1 MKRIF
6 LHPEP
11 TTAELTGPHYWRS
24 LDEKGDSP
32 EFRNWLEREFPSGA
46 AELSS
51 HEGSMDRRHFLKI
64 MAASFG
70 LAGLSLSGC
79 REPEKSVLSYAKQ
92 AEGVVSGVARFF
104 ATALPQSQGAI
115 PLIVESHENRP
126 TKVEGNPSYLP
137 YGGATHAFAQA
148 SVLDL
153 YDPDRATSALDIQ
166 AQRELSLDEVKA
178 LLAGIKD
185 RYLAS
190 AGQGLAFLVEPSA
203 SPTKKRLFEKL
214 ISLYPKAIFSSYTPL
229 SFEQAA
235 RGYQLAYGTRVRPL
249 YHLDKAYRVL
259 SIDADFLH
267 TEPDHLRHARD
278 FTKLRKLKGA
288 QEAKSLNRL
297 YAVESTFTL
306 SGGMADHRLRLY
318 ASQMEAFVA
327 AIAAE
332 VLRLK
337 KGPRGLINSCLA
349 KAQSLSID
357 QQWVEECAKDLVVYT
372 GSAVVIGGFHLS
384 PEAHGLIALVNDY
397 LEAPGHTLSLL
408 EVPEPPCL
416 TSITHLAEAINAG
429 QVQTLFVLGGNPI
442 YNAPA
447 SLDWKQVQARVPQV
461 LRFATHVDE
470 TSATSQ
476 IHIASHHYLESWLDD
491 RAWDGTYLPIQPLMA
506 PLYATLS
513 ELELLAHLA
522 GDSQKDAYTHVLDTF
537 QAMAPG
543 ASFETCLGEGLYQ
556 KSAYSRAT
564 GPVLSEKAIAACLR
578 PSPSFEGSLENLEL
592 RLCPSSQVWDG
603 QYSNNAWLQE
613 CPESLNKTTWDNL
626 ICISPRLAKELEA
639 KTGKTLFPSSV
650 MTRTGQLQSTL
661 NTFEKGKEKAWMA
674 ELNVGGKVLRGPL
687 HIQPGLATYTVGLSF
702 GYGRKKAGRVGDGV
716 GFDIY
721 PIFETESAYTA
732 WNASLELLDQTVFVA
747 NTQEH
752 WSMEGRAIIR
762 EANAQDYTMHPHF
775 VKHMG
780 LESHTPPV
788 YGESKDLPSHEKAKL
803 IPQGGSL
810 YKTPVFS
817 GAQQWGMT
825 IDLNSCTGCNAC
837 VIACQS
843 ENNIP
848 VIGKDQVLRGREM
861 HWIRLDRYY
870 STGSTHRDSLPED
883 PQVAFMGMLCQHCE
897 LAPCETVCPVNATV
911 HSEEGL
917 NTMAYNR
924 CVGTRYCANNCPYKV
939 RRFNFFDWNKR
950 HKDHYY
956 EGPFGPSGMA
966 ETLKM
971 QKNPDVTVRMRGV
984 MEKCTYCVQRIEQA
998 KITQR
1003 NKAKDSGNVKVPD
1016 GVIKTACQQVCPT
1029 EAIAFGDVADPD
1041 TEVSK
1046 LKALDRNYDVLGYLN
1061 TRPRTSYLA
1070 RIRNPN
1076 PAMPDY
1082 YLQPLSTVEYH
1093 HKQGHSSHE
1102 SHSPAHA
1109 S

>member
-6 LHPEP
+6 VHPEP
-11 TTAELTGPHYWRS
+11 TQAELTGPHYWRS
-24 LDEKGDSP
+24 LDDKSQSP

-46 AELSS
+46 AELSKA
-51 HEGSMDRRHFLKI
+51 EGSMDRRHFLKI

-79 REPEKSVLSYAKQ
+79 REPEKTVLSYGKQ
-92 AEGVVSGVARFF
+92 PEGVVPGVARFF
-104 ATALPQSQGAI
+104 ATALPQAQGAI

-126 TKVEGNPSYLP
+126 TKIEGNPSYLP
-137 YGGATHAFAQA
+137 YGGATNAFAQA

-153 YDPDRATSALDIQ
+153 YDPDRSTS
-166 AQRELSLDEVKA
+166 SLDMQGQKELVLAQVKELCA
-178 LLAGIKD
+178 TIHE
-185 RYLAS
+185 RYKARS
-190 AGQGLAFLVEPSA
+190 GQGLAFLIEPSA
-203 SPTKKRLFEKL
+203 SPSKQKIFEQL
-214 ISLYPKAIFSSYTPL
+214 QAIYPKALYCAYSPVDFLNAQDGYT
-229 SFEQAA
+229 QA
-235 RGYQLAYGTRVRPL
+235 YQRPIRPI
-249 YHLDKAYRVL
+249 YHFDKAYRVL
-259 SIDADFLH
+259 ALDADFLH
-267 TEPDHLRHARD
+267 TEPDHIKHTRD
-278 FTKLRKLKGA
+278 FTKLRKLKSA
-288 QEAKSLNRL
+288 QDAKSLNRL
-297 YAVESTFTL
+297 YAVESNYTL
-306 SGGMADHRLRLY
+306 SGGMADHRLRLH
-318 ASQMEAFVA
+318 AHDMDAFAAKMVA
-327 AIAAE
+327 AI
-332 VLRLK
+332 LRLK
-337 KGPRGLINSCLA
+337 KGPQNLIDLCIS
-349 KAQSLSID
+349 KASHLNVD
-357 QQWVEECAKDLVVYT
+357 QQWIDECARDLVAYA
-372 GSAVVIGGFHLS
+372 GASLVVGGFHLS
-384 PEAHGLIALVNDY
+384 ADTHALIALANAY
-397 LEAPGHTLSLL
+397 LGAPGHTLSLV
-408 EVPEPPCL
+408 EVPQNVCQDNL
-416 TSITHLAEAINAG
+416 DTLAQAIQARKI
-429 QVQTLFVLGGNPI
+429 QTLFIIGGNPA

-447 SLDWKQVQARVPQV
+447 GLDWPSLQAKIPQV
-461 LRFATHVDE
+461 LRWGTHIDE
-470 TSATSQ
+470 TSSLSH
-476 IHIASHHYLESWLDD
+476 IHLAGHHYLESWGDD
-491 RAWDGTYLPIQPLMA
+491 RAWDGTYFPIQPLMA

-513 ELELLAHLA
+513 ELELLSYLL
-522 GDSQKDAYTHVLDTF
+522 GIQETDAYTTVLDTF
-537 QAMAPG
+537 KAFAG
-543 ASFETCLGEGLYQ
+543 EVDFETCLAEGLLRQ
-556 KSAYSRAT
+556 SAYKPSQEPYIYEKELGALLRAKT
-564 GPVLSEKAIAACLR
+564 YTPFAGAVD
-578 PSPSFEGSLENLEL
+578 NLEL
-592 RLCPSSQVWDG
+592 RLCLSSQVGDG

-613 CPESLNKTTWDNL
+613 CPEALNKTTWDNM
-626 ICISPRLAKELEA
+626 ICISPRLAKDLEA
-639 KTGKTLFPSSV
+639 KTGKRLFPESLLSK
-650 MTRTGQLQSTL
+650 TGQLNAPI
-661 NTFEKGKEKAWMA
+661 NTFEKGKEKSWLA
-674 ELNVGGKVLRGPL
+674 EISVNGTTLKGPL
-687 HIQPGLATYTVGLSF
+687 HIQPGLAHYTVVLSF
-702 GYGRKKAGRVGDGV
+702 GYGRKKAGRVGDKV

-721 PIFETESAYTA
+721 PLFKKEGMYTLDKGVLRILDETA
-732 WNASLELLDQTVFVA
+732 FVA

-762 EANAQDYTMHPHF
+762 EANAQDYAMHPYF
-775 VKHMG
+775 VQHMG

-788 YGESKDLPSHEKAKL
+788 YGEAKNLSLSEKVTT

-810 YKTPVFS
+810 YKTPAFG

-837 VIACQS
+837 VLACQS

-870 STGSTHRDSLPED
+870 STGSTHKEELPDD

-917 NTMAYNR
+917 NVMAYNR

-950 HKDHYY
+950 ERDHYY

-1016 GVIKTACQQVCPT
+1016 GAIKTACQQVCPA
-1029 EAIAFGDVADPD
+1029 EAISFGDVADPE

-1046 LKALDRNYDVLGYLN
+1046 LKSQDRNYEVLAYLN

-1082 YLQPLSTVEYH
+1082 YLQPLSTIEYN
-1093 HKQGHSSHE
+1093 HKQGHSSH
-1102 SHSPAHA
+1102 
-1109 S
+1109 

>member
-6 LHPEP
+6 VHPEP
-11 TTAELTGPHYWRS
+11 TQAELTGPHYWRS
-24 LDEKGDSP
+24 LEDKGQSP
-32 EFRNWLEREFPSGA
+32 EFKNWLEREFPAGA
-46 AELSS
+46 AELNSS
-51 HEGSMDRRHFLKI
+51 DGSIDRRHFLKI

-79 REPEKSVLSYAKQ
+79 REPEKTILSYAKQ
-92 AEGVVSGVARFF
+92 PEGVVPGVARFF
-104 ATALPQSQGAI
+104 ATALPQAQGAI

-126 TKVEGNPSYLP
+126 TKIEGNPSYLP
-137 YGGATHAFAQA
+137 YGGATNTFAQA

-153 YDPDRATSALDIQ
+153 YDPDRCTTSLDLH
-166 AQRELSLDEVKA
+166 AQRELSLTEVQD
-178 LLAGIKD
+178 LCHSIYTQYQS
-185 RYLAS
+185 RS
-190 AGQGLAFLVEPSA
+190 GQGLAFLVEPSA
-203 SPTKKRLFEKL
+203 SPSKKRLFEQL
-214 ISLYPKAIFSSYTPL
+214 QAVYPKAIFCAYAPV
-229 SFEQAA
+229 SFLNAE
-235 RGYQLAYGTRVRPL
+235 RGYSQAYQRSVRPI
-249 YHLDKAYRVL
+249 YHFDKAYRVL
-259 SIDADFLH
+259 AIDADFLH
-267 TEPDHLRHARD
+267 TEPDHIRHTRD

-297 YAVESTFTL
+297 YAVESNYTL
-306 SGGMADHRLRLY
+306 SGGMADHRLRLHTHD
-318 ASQMEAFVA
+318 MDAFTA
-327 AIAAE
+327 KMAAE
-332 VLRLK
+332 VLKLQQ
-337 KGPRGLINSCLA
+337 GP
-349 KAQSLSID
+349 QSLID
-357 QQWVEECAKDLVVYT
+357 TCLSKSSGLTIDRQWIEECARDLVAYS
-372 GSAVVIGGFHLS
+372 GSSLLVGGFHLS
-384 PEAHGLIALVNDY
+384 PDTHALIALVNDY

-408 EVPEPPCL
+408 EVPENPCKDNL
-416 TSITHLAEAINAG
+416 DTLAKSIRAN
-429 QVQTLFVLGGNPI
+429 QVSTLFVLGGNPV

-447 SLDWKQVQARVPQV
+447 ALNWPSLQQKVPQV
-461 LRFATHVDE
+461 LRWGTHKDE
-470 TSATSQ
+470 TSSLAH
-476 IHIASHHYLESWLDD
+476 IHLAGHHYLESWSDD
-491 RAWDGTYLPIQPLMA
+491 RTWDGTYVPIQPLMA

-513 ELELLAHLA
+513 ELELLGYLLGEKAV
-522 GDSQKDAYTHVLDTF
+522 DAYTCVLDTF
-537 QAMAPG
+537 NSF
-543 ASFETCLGEGLYQ
+543 ASNTDFETCLAEGILRQSAYLKAQQLSLSEGL
-556 KSAYSRAT
+556 S
-564 GPVLSEKAIAACLR
+564 
-578 PSPSFEGSLENLEL
+578 SFFKLKPYKPFVGAMDNLEL
-592 RLCPSSQVWDG
+592 RLCPSSQVGDG

-613 CPESLNKTTWDNL
+613 CPEALNKTTWDNL
-626 ICISPRLAKELEA
+626 ICISPRLAKDLEA
-639 KTGKTLFPSSV
+639 KTGIPLFPSSLL
-650 MTRTGQLQSTL
+650 TQAGQLNSTL
-661 NTFEKGKEKAWMA
+661 NTFEKGKEKAWLA
-674 ELNVGGKVLRGPL
+674 EISVNGTKLKGPL
-687 HIQPGLATYTVGLSF
+687 HIQPGLAHYTVVLTL
-702 GYGRKKAGRVGDGV
+702 GYGRTQAGRVGDKV
-716 GFDIY
+716 GFDVY
-721 PIFETESAYTA
+721 PLLKEEGVYTLQNGALRILNES
-732 WNASLELLDQTVFVA
+732 VFVA

-762 EANAQDYTMHPHF
+762 EANAQDYAMHPHF

-788 YGESKDLPSHEKAKL
+788 YGEAKDLSLSEKVSS

-810 YKTPVFS
+810 YKTPAF
-817 GAQQWGMT
+817 GGEQQWGMT

-837 VIACQS
+837 VVACQS

-870 STGSTHRDSLPED
+870 ATGNTQKEELPED

-911 HSEEGL
+911 HNEEGL
-917 NTMAYNR
+917 NVMAYNR

-950 HKDHYY
+950 ERDHYY

-1016 GVIKTACQQVCPT
+1016 GAIKTACQQVCPA
-1029 EAIAFGDVADPD
+1029 EAISFGDVADPE

-1046 LKALDRNYDVLGYLN
+1046 LKSQDRNYEVLAYLN

-1082 YLQPLSTVEYH
+1082 YLQPLSTIEYN
-1093 HKQGHSSHE
+1093 HKQGHSSHATTHT
-1102 SHSPAHA
+1102 S
-1109 S
+1109 